1 MKTVQL
7 SQPNFTTPANGAAAD
22 NISIVSTVQ
31 NPFANQKDSVTTTA
45 TTQQPHIFKTLV
57 DVVGEGLKQN
67 FLGPNID
74 MEFLTLTV
82 RSFASTSA
90 KAIQHFVKPLNKK
103 HPVETPCR
111 QLNQPCF

>member
-1 MKTVQL
+1 MEQIYL
-7 SQPNFTTPANGAAAD
+7 SQHNSTTYTNGVAD
-22 NISIVSTVQ
+22 DNVPQSGTVQ
-31 NPFANQKDSVTTTA
+31 NPFAGRAGMSVTSTNS
-45 TTQQPHIFKTLV
+45 QPHIFKTIV

-82 RSFASTSA
+82 RSFASSSA
-90 KAIQHFVKPLNKK
+90 KAIQQMVKPVSKK
-103 HPVETPCR
+103 QVIENPCH